1 MQGSESK
8 KVVIIGDSAV
18 GKTSIMS
25 MYVFGKFDHNSMP
38 TLGAGFKTKPVP
50 YIDDKGNEQFMK
62 LVIWDTAGQEKFDA
76 LTKMYFNGAHVAII
90 VYDVTDELSFE

>member
-1 MQGSESK
+1 MQGGGQR

-25 MYVFGKFDHNSMP
+25 MYVFGKFDYNSMP

-50 YIDDKGNEQFMK
+50 YIDK
-62 LVIWDTAGQEKFDA
+62 
-76 LTKMYFNGAHVAII
+76 
-90 VYDVTDELSFE
+90 

>member
-1 MQGSESK
+1 MQAADQK

-50 YIDDKGNEQFMK
+50 YIDNGGNE
-62 LVIWDTAGQEKFDA
+62 
-76 LTKMYFNGAHVAII
+76 
-90 VYDVTDELSFE
+90 